1 MISIARLSGLPV
13 LTVFGRYRVRTW
25 GSRGRGVRSFLCW
38 NFPGC
43 LSVGSLNVIITL
55 GCGIPLG
62 NPREIVESAKSR
74 HVIKSKKNNVPS
86 DGEMGGRYA
95 RPVRVRGCSGV
106 WRCYH
111 VLRCGV
117 STLFERG
124 EKDAGNENRK
134 KGCKVETEQLFLP
147 EQETGKME
155 RGEGERGRRR
165 DG

>member
-1 MISIARLSGLPV
+1 M
-13 LTVFGRYRVRTW
+13 LTVFGRYRIRTW
-25 GSRGRGVRSFLCW
+25 GSRGRGVGGFLCR

-62 NPREIVESAKSR
+62 NPREIVESANSR

-111 VLRCGV
+111 GLRCGV
-117 STLFERG
+117 STLCERG
-124 EKDAGNENRK
+124 EKDAGN
-134 KGCKVETEQLFLP
+134 
-147 EQETGKME
+147 
-155 RGEGERGRRR
+155 
-165 DG
+165 